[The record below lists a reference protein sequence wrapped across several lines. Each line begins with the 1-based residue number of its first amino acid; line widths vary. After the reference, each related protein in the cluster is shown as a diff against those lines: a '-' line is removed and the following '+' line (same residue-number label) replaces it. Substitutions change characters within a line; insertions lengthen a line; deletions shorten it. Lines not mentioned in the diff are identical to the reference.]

1 MRWIKNLSKKAEK
14 RFEKGK
20 PLHPFYA
27 LFDAVDTFLL
37 TPKTITTRGSHIR
50 DAVDMKRI
58 MITVIVALMPPLLFG
73 LWNLGYQHYLSIGI
87 HAGFWQ
93 QFGYGFMKWL
103 PMVIVTYAS
112 GLLIEIIFA
121 QIRGHQVAEG
131 FFVTGMLIPMIMPP
145 DIPLWIVSVATM
157 FAVLFGKEVFG
168 GNGYNFLNPALL
180 ARGFVFFSYPA
191 VISGDKVWIAEKAD
205 AFSGATP
212 LAIASSAEYADQ
224 LLYLPS
230 TFDMLAGII
239 PGSIGET
246 SKIAILLGAFI
257 LIFTGVASLRI
268 MISVV
273 AGGYFTAL
281 LFNIFGTSVYASVP
295 AYQQMLMGGLFF
307 ATVYMA
313 TDPVSS
319 THTRAGQVI
328 YGLLIGGLTI
338 AVRHLNKGYVE
349 GLILGLFLM
358 NVMAPLIDWC
368 VIQLNI
374 EKRKQRQVVRAKTAK
389 CNEV

>member
-1 MRWIKNLSKKAEK
+1 MRWINYWSEK
-14 RFEKGK
+14 MEKWFEKGK

-27 LFDAVDTFLL
+27 LFDAMDTFLL
-37 TPKTITTRGSHIR
+37 TPKTLTATGSHIR
-50 DAVDMKRI
+50 DSIDMKRI
-58 MITVIVALMPPLLFG
+58 MMTVIMALMPPLLFG
-73 LWNLGYQHYLSIGI
+73 LWNVGYQHYLSIGMSVN
-87 HAGFWQ
+87 FWQ
-93 QFGYGFMKWL
+93 QFWYGFVKWL
-103 PMVIVTYAS
+103 PIVITVYVS
-112 GLLIEIIFA
+112 GLAVEIIFA

-145 DIPLWIVSVATM
+145 DIPLWIVSVATV

-180 ARGFVFFSYPA
+180 ARGFVFFAYPS

-212 LAIASSAEYADQ
+212 LAIATSAETSSQ
-224 LLYLPS
+224 LEHLPS
-230 TFDMLAGII
+230 TLDMLIGII

-246 SKIAILLGAFI
+246 SKVAILLGAVM
-257 LIFTGVASLRI
+257 LIFTGVASWRI
-268 MISVV
+268 MVSVV
-273 AGGYFTAL
+273 LGGYLTAL
-281 LFNIFGTSVYASVP
+281 LFNIFGNSIYASVP
-295 AYQQMLMGGLFF
+295 AHQQMLMGGLLF

-319 THTRAGQVI
+319 AHTRIGQII
-328 YGLLIGGLTI
+328 YGLLIGILTI
-338 AVRHLNKGYVE
+338 VVRHLNRGYSE

-358 NVMAPLIDWC
+358 NVLSPLIDWC

-374 EKRKQRQVVRAKTAK
+374 EKRKRRGRVQKAT
-389 CNEV
+389 

>member
-1 MRWIKNLSKKAEK
+1 
-14 RFEKGK
+14 
-20 PLHPFYA
+20 
-27 LFDAVDTFLL
+27 AVDTFLL

-58 MITVIVALMPPLLFG
+58 MVTVIVALMPPLIFG
-73 LWNLGYQHYLSIGI
+73 LWNLGYQHYLSIGMD
-87 HAGFWQ
+87 AGFWQ

-212 LAIASSAEYADQ
+212 LAIASSAERADQ
-224 LLYLPS
+224 LACLPS
-230 TFDMLAGII
+230 TFDMLTGII

-257 LIFTGVASLRI
+257 LVFTGVASLRI

-273 AGGYFTAL
+273 VGGYFTAL

-295 AYQQMLMGGLFF
+295 AHQQMLMGGLLF

-368 VIQLNI
+368 VIQFNI
-374 EKRKQRQVVRAKTAK
+374 EKRKQRRMARAKTAK
-389 CNEV
+389 CTTKYNGI

>member
-1 MRWIKNLSKKAEK
+1 MRWIKNLSEK
-14 RFEKGK
+14 TEKWFEKGK

-37 TPKTITTRGSHIR
+37 TPKDITLKGSHIR
-50 DAVDMKRI
+50 DAIDMKRV
-58 MITVIVALMPPLLFG
+58 MMTVIMALMPPLLFG
-73 LWNLGYQHYLSIGI
+73 LWNLGYQHYLSLGVDV
-87 HAGFWQ
+87 GFWQ
-93 QFGYGFMKWL
+93 QFWYGFVKWL
-103 PMVIVTYAS
+103 PMVVVTYAS

-180 ARGFVFFSYPA
+180 ARGFVFFAYPA

-205 AFSGATP
+205 VFSGATP
-212 LAIASSAEYADQ
+212 LAIASSAEKADQ
-224 LLYLPS
+224 LTALPS
-230 TFDMLAGII
+230 TFDMLIGII

-246 SKIAILLGAFI
+246 SKIAILLGAIF
-257 LIFTGVASLRI
+257 LAFTGVASLRI
-268 MISVV
+268 MVSVV
-273 AGGYFTAL
+273 AGGYLTAL

-295 AYQQMLMGGLFF
+295 AHQQMLMGGLLF

-319 THTRAGQVI
+319 AHTRAGQII
-328 YGLLIGGLTI
+328 YGLLIGILTI
-338 AVRHLNKGYVE
+338 VVRHFNRGYAE

-358 NVMAPLIDWC
+358 NVLAPLIDWC
-368 VIQLNI
+368 VIQINI
-374 EKRKQRQVVRAKTAK
+374 EKRKRRRKT
-389 CNEV
+389 